1 MFIRSRHVA
10 INVYACIKKK
20 STICYEHNNI
30 ITFDFTFSRKKKCD
44 SLDSVYE
51 HNNTINL
58 YNDISSINLRINQ
71 NCTQI

>member
-1 MFIRSRHVA
+1 M
-10 INVYACIKKK
+10 YKKK

-30 ITFDFTFSRKKKCD
+30 ITFDYFFQEKKCD

-58 YNDISSINLRINQ
+58 YNDISSIYALIRTVYKSNPHVYPFEPMV
-71 NCTQI
+71 